1 MTDKQIDELIE
12 RALKAEQT
20 LPEGLS
26 RRLEEQIDR
35 WEAQEEKGKQFR
47 LHKHSLFYWIGGIA
61 ASLLLCVGVFFHA
74 TSSDTQNK
82 LADTYTDPQEAA
94 IAAEKALLLLSDNLN
109 KGFAQVNEAGVEIRK
124 VNNLLNKHLND

>member
-26 RRLEEQIDR
+26 RRLEQQIDR

-47 LHKHSLFYWIGGIA
+47 LHKHPLFYWIGGIA

-74 TSSDTQNK
+74 TSSDKQNK

-94 IAAEKALLLLSDNLN
+94 VAAEKALLLLSDNLN
-109 KGFAQVNEAGVEIRK
+109 KGFAQVNEAGAEIRK
-124 VNNLLNKHLND
+124 VNNILNKHLND

>member
-26 RRLEEQIDR
+26 RRLEQQIDR
-35 WEAQEEKGKQFR
+35 WEAQEEKGKQFQ
-47 LHKHSLFYWIGGIA
+47 LHKHPIFYWISGIA

-109 KGFAQVNEAGVEIRK
+109 KGFAQVNEAGAEIRK